1 MILSEEAWQSKL
13 LAVTTMRI
21 ITAENNIVPGWLSHH
36 YVHNSLIFAIL
47 WVRYSTIISTRGTDK
62 KNWGKVVKQF
72 AHKVC
77 KVAELRF
84 PSNPGNWGG
93 GDFFLQ
99 MAWKFYNLNK
109 KIRPIRGNFKYA
121 F

>member
-1 MILSEEAWQSKL
+1 MQSYELGIVLSLVLEVQ
-13 LAVTTMRI
+13 I
-21 ITAENNIVPGWLSHH
+21 
-36 YVHNSLIFAIL
+36 
-47 WVRYSTIISTRGTDK
+47 K
-62 KNWGKVVKQF
+62 KIWGKIVKQF

-77 KVAELRF
+77 KVAELQF

-109 KIRPIRGNFKYA
+109 KIRPIRGNFKYG